1 MSKPEGDPNHRQG
14 ERTLR
19 TLADAERALGK
30 RRPLLKLRFYDDP
43 IEFERSFEAP
53 PVRDSDFPASTMKAG
68 A

>member
-1 MSKPEGDPNHRQG
+1 MSKSENEPNHRQG

-43 IEFERSFEAP
+43 IEPERQSE
-53 PVRDSDFPASTMKAG
+53 
-68 A
+68 